1 MCLEMLLEE
10 HVLTKFSYVQSLVWP
25 FTQEAQP
32 GTGEVSCGGDKTDG
46 EQTDRFFSLYIGML
60 LWY

>member
-10 HVLTKFSYVQSLVWP
+10 LVLTKFSCVQSLVWP

-32 GTGEVSCGGDKTDG
+32 GTGEFSCGADKTDG
-46 EQTDRFFSLYIGML
+46 KQTGFFSYI
-60 LWY
+60 